1 MSVIKN
7 AKLRKRIILRRSF
20 ARFELIIR
28 RELIF
33 IREIFEVADWIQ
45 LRMTN
50 DKELIES
57 LEKQV
62 KELKEQ
68 LAKVEGENA
77 PARSK
82 VLKII

>member
-1 MSVIKN
+1 
-7 AKLRKRIILRRSF
+7 
-20 ARFELIIR
+20 
-28 RELIF
+28 
-33 IREIFEVADWIQ
+33 
-45 LRMTN
+45 MTK

-68 LAKVEGENA
+68 LAKVEGDNA

-82 VLKII
+82 VFNSNYINYRTNINLFDDLNELSRSKNYRQKSRIRIRTRG

>member
-1 MSVIKN
+1 
-7 AKLRKRIILRRSF
+7 
-20 ARFELIIR
+20 
-28 RELIF
+28 
-33 IREIFEVADWIQ
+33 
-45 LRMTN
+45 MTK

-68 LAKVEGENA
+68 LAKVEGDNA

-82 VLKII
+82 VFNSNYINYRMNINLFDD

>member
-1 MSVIKN
+1 
-7 AKLRKRIILRRSF
+7 
-20 ARFELIIR
+20 
-28 RELIF
+28 
-33 IREIFEVADWIQ
+33 
-45 LRMTN
+45 MTN

>member
-1 MSVIKN
+1 
-7 AKLRKRIILRRSF
+7 
-20 ARFELIIR
+20 
-28 RELIF
+28 
-33 IREIFEVADWIQ
+33 
-45 LRMTN
+45 MTK

-68 LAKVEGENA
+68 LAKVEGDNA

-82 VLKII
+82 VLNSNYIYYRMNINLFYDLNELSRSKNYRQKSRIRIRTRG

>member
-1 MSVIKN
+1 
-7 AKLRKRIILRRSF
+7 
-20 ARFELIIR
+20 
-28 RELIF
+28 
-33 IREIFEVADWIQ
+33 
-45 LRMTN
+45 MTK

-68 LAKVEGENA
+68 LAKVEGDNA

-82 VLKII
+82 VFKLKTFEFKLYKLPYEH

>member
-1 MSVIKN
+1 
-7 AKLRKRIILRRSF
+7 
-20 ARFELIIR
+20 
-28 RELIF
+28 
-33 IREIFEVADWIQ
+33 
-45 LRMTN
+45 MTK

-68 LAKVEGENA
+68 LAKVEGDNA

-82 VLKII
+82 VFNSNYINYRMNINLFDDLNELSRSKNYRQKSRIRIRTRG